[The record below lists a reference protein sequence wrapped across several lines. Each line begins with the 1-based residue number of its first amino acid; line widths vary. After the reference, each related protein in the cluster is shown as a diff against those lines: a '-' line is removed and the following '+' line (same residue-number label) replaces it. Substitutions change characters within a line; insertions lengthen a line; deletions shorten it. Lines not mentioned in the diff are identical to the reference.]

1 MQNNIE
7 KIYELVTKRNEKINS
22 FYNDLGEIRDE
33 VESLIKRVG
42 LEINDETLLA
52 MTKRF
57 VSLRE
62 DSILALL
69 KEKTGEDEMIEKQVI
84 IYEVVKN
91 FWLENHKNL
100 IEDLKPYLSK
110 FYYELFKGIQ
120 LIGEV
125 FSDWQVEWT
134 NSIVNGINRE
144 LFKLFDGDEEKIFIT
159 LKEKELFDKS
169 PNGEV
174 GDRCY
179 SVLVYQNNEFKV
191 KCYSEIFHNEVR
203 DSIKYIDEL
212 ILTLETLEDKY
223 KKEWIE
229 YLHRIKIALL
239 GSDRHSLIEKWADVD
254 RAWMD
259 IKSPIQMG
267 HPLEYY
273 EDHYRKAVALELDIR
288 VTNPNR
294 KSEVRESIK
303 KMYNKVFK
311 GSQGLLQFSIK
322 KIDETQLYLGQ
333 PALFYGA
340 EFNGL
345 FSAQVVPNDEIVSKE
360 KGKKIF
366 AFADKIL
373 ADAKAK
379 PKMLISYEVFGK
391 EFIENSEKVLEN
403 EELWH
408 KIYDITTV
416 GHEFGHILWT
426 DTDSEAVMNG
436 SGAYKN
442 VEEFKAT
449 MGGIMAFFSQEDEN
463 LKRYILIDTIKR
475 SVGLISWMEVGEVL
489 PYYVEGLIHLKG
501 LFDSGVLSFNGKL
514 ELNLDNY
521 EEWKKEAEKNY
532 LHLAYDYYIPKKDP
546 KEFLAK
552 FVQKEGKN
560 YLPKDEKVKE
570 FVVWYYELYKK
581 IGQKIY
587 EENKV

>member
-7 KIYELVTKRNEKINS
+7 KIYEIVTKRNEKMNS
-22 FYNDLGEIRDE
+22 FYSDLGEIREDIE
-33 VESLIKRVG
+33 RLVTRVG

-69 KEKTGEDEMIEKQVI
+69 KEKFDEDELIERQMV
-84 IYEVVKN
+84 IYEVVKS
-91 FWLENHKNL
+91 FWLENHRNL
-100 IEDLKPYLSK
+100 IEELKPHLTP
-110 FYYELFKGIQ
+110 FYYELLKGVQ

-125 FSDWQVEWT
+125 FSDWQVEWI

-144 LFKLFDGDEEKIFIT
+144 LFRLFDGDEERIFQT
-159 LKEKELFDKS
+159 LKEKELFDKA
-169 PNGEV
+169 PTGEV

-179 SVLVYQNNEFKV
+179 SVLVYQNDKFQV
-191 KCYSEIFHNEVR
+191 KCYSEVFHNEVR
-203 DSIKYIDEL
+203 EAVKEIDKL
-212 ILTLETLEDKY
+212 ILTLQQLEDEY
-223 KKEWIE
+223 KKEWLE
-229 YLHRIKIALL
+229 YLYKIKIALL
-239 GSDRHSLIEKWADVD
+239 GDDNHSLIEKWADVD

-288 VTNPNR
+288 ITNPKR
-294 KSEVRESIK
+294 KSFVRENIK
-303 KMYNKVFK
+303 KMYNKNFK
-311 GSQGLLQFSIK
+311 GSQGLLSFSLK

-345 FSAQVVPNDEIVSKE
+345 FSAQVVPNDEVVSQE

-373 ADAKAK
+373 ADSKAR

-391 EFIENSEKVLEN
+391 EFMEESHKLLQN
-403 EELWH
+403 EELWY

-426 DTDSEAVMNG
+426 DTNSEAVMNE

-449 MGGIMAFFSQEDEN
+449 MGGIMAFFEKEEEE
-463 LKRYILIDTIKR
+463 LKEYILIDTIKR
-475 SVGLISWMEVGEVL
+475 SVGLISWMEVGDVL
-489 PYYVEGLIHLKG
+489 PYYIEGLIHLKA
-501 LFDSGVLSFNGKL
+501 LFESKVLRFDGKL
-514 ELNLDNY
+514 HLDLERY
-521 EEWKKEAEKNY
+521 EEWKKEASKNY
-532 LHLAYDYYIPKKDP
+532 LNLAHNYYIPKKDP
-546 KEFLAK
+546 KEFLQN
-552 FVQKEGKN
+552 FVTKEGKI
-560 YLPKDEKVKE
+560 YLPKDEKIRE
-570 FVVWYYELYKK
+570 FVEWYYGLYKE

-587 EENKV
+587 EG